1 MYMIKSSITQ
11 RIIGLALIVIGVTL
25 VSNPELLS
33 NQPVPADTFEAIE
46 RRIWWGLFIGIGALL
61 LFRHQLKPW
70 LATLAAACVSIVFGL
85 LMARLLGI
93 MLDGSVA
100 KQWLYVGIEVVILV
114 PLVWWYLKVRT

>member
-1 MYMIKSSITQ
+1 MIKSSITQ

-25 VSNPELLS
+25 VSNPELVS

-46 RRIWWGLFIGIGALL
+46 RRIWWGLFIGIGTLL

-100 KQWLYVGIEVVILV
+100 KQWLYVGIEAVILV

>member
-1 MYMIKSSITQ
+1 MIKSSITQ

-25 VSNPELLS
+25 VSNPELVS

-46 RRIWWGLFIGIGALL
+46 RRIWWGLFIGIGTLL
-61 LFRHQLKPW
+61 LFHHQLKPW

>member
-1 MYMIKSSITQ
+1 MIKSSITQ

-33 NQPVPADTFEAIE
+33 NKPVPADTFEAIE
-46 RRIWWGLFIGIGALL
+46 RRIWWGLFIGIGTLL